1 MSSPAVTSSP
11 APAKRGRPAKRSASE
26 ISTADS
32 SQTPLVPTSFAS
44 TTIIPPEI
52 SAASLAAAAAPGDKK
67 RKPRAPK
74 AAAASNAADVSM
86 AGNDSSAP
94 VASSSD
100 APKKS
105 QKPRKPRAP
114 KAAAPP
120 ADSGAASTGG
130 APVSA
135 RAASSTPAPQV
146 VVTYSLFGDENLPVE
161 QQATDAEAYAQ
172 WKAHLQTLLCVKQ
185 SQWAKAKK
193 TAIKLRKKQAVP
205 PKRTIQKDD
214 LIETA
219 ANTRAR
225 ISKFDT
231 AAFASLAGAWLS
243 TYGGTK
249 FADMYTAEQ
258 LKNADVRA
266 EIYAANNVHA
276 TSALVV
282 YDLAVEKGFQPLGIV
297 SERSKKEPGTETL
310 INVVKVDEPRVYVG
324 PALPFRNIAKSV
336 FAKASEDT
344 VKVKTTLASINSAEA
359 AAGGAPVVLA

>member
-1 MSSPAVTSSP
+1 M
-11 APAKRGRPAKRSASE
+11 
-26 ISTADS
+26 STADS
-32 SQTPLVPTSFAS
+32 SQTPLVPAAA
-44 TTIIPPEI
+44 TTTVPPEI
-52 SAASLAAAAAPGDKK
+52 NGVSASAAAPK

-74 AAAASNAADVSM
+74 ASAAASSDASATADASA
-86 AGNDSSAP
+86 AGNDSSVPTA
-94 VASSSD
+94 AGD
-100 APKKS
+100 APKKA

-114 KAAAPP
+114 KAAAAAPLDGSASLP
-120 ADSGAASTGG
+120 AAASNGGG
-130 APVSA
+130 APAAA
-135 RAASSTPAPQV
+135 RTASSTPAPQV
-146 VVTYSLFGDENLPVE
+146 VVTYSLFGDESLPAE

-172 WKAHLQTLLCVKQ
+172 WKAHLQSLLCVKQ

-193 TAIKLRKKQAVP
+193 SAIKLRKKQAVP

-231 AAFASLAGAWLS
+231 AAFAPLANAWLS

-258 LKNADVRA
+258 LKSADVRA

-344 VKVKTTLASINSAEA
+344 VKVKTVPTLIPANNAIA
-359 AAGGAPVVLA
+359 AAGGAPVA